1 MAVDQDHVTFR
12 TKNGK
17 IVTLQSA
24 EFLRRFVQHV
34 LPKGLQKIRHYG
46 LYAAAA
52 SDALAQ
58 ARALLH
64 GANSDETRVNIE
76 RLQNWQAALKDLT
89 GRDVNVCPKCGGQVV
104 HRPLASKARAPP
116 QARRA
121 A

>member
-1 MAVDQDHVTFR
+1 VTFR

-24 EFLRRFVQHV
+24 QFLRRFIQHV

-46 LYAAAA
+46 LYAGAAR
-52 SDALAQ
+52 DALAQ

-64 GANSDETRVNIE
+64 GADSDETRGNIE
-76 RLQNWQAALKDLT
+76 RLRNWQSALKELT

-104 HRPLASKARAPP
+104 HQPLASRARAPP
-116 QARRA
+116 EARRA